1 MISVQDIGNQQL
13 YDEILKQMK
22 SKASFFK
29 KMSIRSLTKK
39 DAQECK
45 SLLIEKLELTNL
57 EFLMYFPN
65 LTSLFVSTVVGLQNI
80 DGLRYCS
87 NLVDLDFFNTNI
99 YSLEGVQYCSK
110 LQHLSLFPHKDF
122 DQCMD
127 LSFVKYLPELEDL
140 DIVACNITDITLLAQ
155 CKSLIYLD
163 VSNNPLV
170 SIEPLYELPL
180 LKELG
185 LVGCNIGNRIDI
197 SRFQAIEAIDLKD
210 NLFSKEEQEAI
221 ISQYPDIY
229 ISF

>member
-1 MISVQDIGNQQL
+1 MLTVQDIGNQQL

-110 LQHLSLFPHKDF
+110 LQHLSLFPQKDF

-197 SRFQAIEAIDLKD
+197 SRFQAIEAINLED
-210 NLFSKEEQEAI
+210 NLFSKEEQEEI